1 MIHRKLSTVEVCN
14 VSQGILHDDFT
25 RMHLHVRRMSEQ
37 QDKCDVVCM
46 RNIVAHGTISIYAN
60 LPYQL
65 PIYQL
70 PTLYNT

>member
-1 MIHRKLSTVEVCN
+1 MMIYYT
-14 VSQGILHDDFT
+14 
-25 RMHLHVRRMSEQ
+25 HLHVRRMSEQ

-46 RNIVAHGTISIYAN
+46 RNIVVHGTISIYAN

-65 PIYQL
+65 PTYQL